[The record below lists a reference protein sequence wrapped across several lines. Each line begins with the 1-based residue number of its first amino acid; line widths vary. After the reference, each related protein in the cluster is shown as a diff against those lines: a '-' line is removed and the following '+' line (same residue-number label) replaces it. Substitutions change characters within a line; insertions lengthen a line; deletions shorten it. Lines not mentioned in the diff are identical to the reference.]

1 MLKNGVIKVIT
12 SNKHKF
18 DELDEM
24 AKRNN
29 VNLEWINA
37 PKLEIQADSLEEIVR
52 YSASIFYSIFKSPIL
67 VDDSG
72 LFIEELNGF
81 PGPYTN
87 FVKRTLDNKGILKLL
102 SGIKNRKAYFE
113 TALCYIDD
121 KITKIFSGKVN
132 GTIIS
137 DIRGTEGFGFDPIF
151 VPNGSFKTF
160 AEMKIEEKNTYS
172 HRAAAF
178 KKFLDFYITYRS

>member
-1 MLKNGVIKVIT
+1 MLKNDVIKVIT

-18 DELDEM
+18 DELNEI
-24 AKRNN
+24 AKKNDI
-29 VNLEWINA
+29 NLEWVNA

-52 YSASIFYSIFKSPIL
+52 YSASIFYSIYKSPIL

-87 FVKRTLDNKGILKLL
+87 FVKRTIDNKGILKLL
-102 SGIKNRKAYFE
+102 SGVKNRNAYFE
-113 TALCYIDD
+113 TALCYIDS

-132 GTIIS
+132 GSIIS
-137 DIRGTEGFGFDPIF
+137 NTRGNEGFGFDPIF
-151 VPNGSFKTF
+151 IPNGSSKTF
-160 AEMKIEEKNTYS
+160 AEMKIEEKNMYS
-172 HRAAAF
+172 HRATAF
-178 KKFLDFYITYRS
+178 KKFLEFYATYKS

>member
-1 MLKNGVIKVIT
+1 MLKNDAIKVIT

-18 DELDEM
+18 DELNEM
-24 AKRNN
+24 AQRNN
-29 VNLEWINA
+29 VNIEWIKA

-52 YSASIFYSIFKSPIL
+52 YSASIFYSIYKSPIL

-87 FVKRTLDNKGILKLL
+87 FVKRTLDNEGILKLL
-102 SGIKNRKAYFE
+102 SGIRNRKAYFE
-113 TALCYIDD
+113 TALCYIDN
-121 KITKIFSGKVN
+121 KIIKVFSGKVD

-137 DIRGTEGFGFDPIF
+137 YTRGSEGFGFDPIF
-151 VPNGSFKTF
+151 VPNGSSKTF

-172 HRAAAF
+172 HRANAF
-178 KKFLDFYITYRS
+178 KKFLEFYITYRS